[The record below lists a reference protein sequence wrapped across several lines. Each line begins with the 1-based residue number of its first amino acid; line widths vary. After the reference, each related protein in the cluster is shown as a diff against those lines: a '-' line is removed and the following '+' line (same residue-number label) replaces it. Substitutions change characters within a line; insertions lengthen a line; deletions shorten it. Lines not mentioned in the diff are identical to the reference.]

1 MARKESW
8 QPRLLRSRLFHIEM
22 LKLCCCLLKNDTH
35 IKPQK
40 TVHVLPYA
48 AECQTALPT
57 STSIQYY

>member
-22 LKLCCCLLKNDTH
+22 LKLRYCLLENDNTH
-35 IKPQK
+35 IEPPK

-48 AECQTALPT
+48 AECQTALPCA
-57 STSIQYY
+57 SIQHY